1 LIDKFINQ
9 KVISMPRNSEQNQRI
24 KDERRDQIMR
34 AGLKIFAQKG
44 LAATKI
50 SDIAATANLSYGL
63 VYHYFHDKEE
73 LYYTLVERALQGSA
87 RVTASALA
95 QPGSAWDRLVG
106 LVTEMVDGIRNT
118 PEYFW
123 IVLQVQVTEPPS
135 SGLQTMIQR
144 YGQQTQE
151 NVAALIH
158 QAQEE
163 GQVTSSVGARELA
176 ITLLSIMPGLSLTTT
191 MIGYTSIDD
200 TGQPFPSVETIL
212 RFLRA

>member
-1 LIDKFINQ
+1 
-9 KVISMPRNSEQNQRI
+9 MPRNSEQNQRI
-24 KDERRDQIMR
+24 KDERREQIMR

-73 LYYTLVERALQGSA
+73 LYYTLVERALQGST
-87 RVTASALA
+87 RVTARALE
-95 QPGSAWDRLVG
+95 QPGSAWERLAG
-106 LVTEMVDGIRNT
+106 LVAEMVDGIRRT

-144 YGQQTQE
+144 YGQETQDT
-151 NVAALIH
+151 VVALIR

-163 GQVTSSVGARELA
+163 GQVISSVDARELA
-176 ITLLSIMPGLSLTTT
+176 IMLLSIMPGLSLTTT
-191 MIGYTSIDD
+191 MIGQTSISYTDNI
-200 TGQPFPSVETIL
+200 FPSVETIL
-212 RFLRA
+212 RFLRP

>member
-1 LIDKFINQ
+1 
-9 KVISMPRNSEQNQRI
+9 MPRNSEQNQRI
-24 KDERRDQIMR
+24 KDERREQIMR

-50 SDIAATANLSYGL
+50 SDIAAMANLSYGL

-73 LYYTLVERALQGSA
+73 LYYTLVERALQGST
-87 RVTASALA
+87 RVTARALE

-106 LVTEMVDGIRNT
+106 LVTDMVDGIRRT

-144 YGQQTQE
+144 YGLQTQE
-151 NVAALIH
+151 NVIALIRL
-158 QAQEE
+158 AQEE
-163 GQVTSSVGARELA
+163 GQVTSNVDARELA
-176 ITLLSIMPGLSLTTT
+176 IMLLSIMPGLSLTTT
-191 MIGYTSIDD
+191 MIGQTSISYTDND
-200 TGQPFPSVETIL
+200 FPSVETIL
-212 RFLRA
+212 RFFRP

>member
-1 LIDKFINQ
+1 
-9 KVISMPRNSEQNQRI
+9 MPRNSEQNQRI
-24 KDERRDQIMR
+24 KDERREQIMR

-50 SDIAATANLSYGL
+50 SDIAAMANLSYGL

-73 LYYTLVERALQGSA
+73 LYYTLVERALQGST
-87 RVTASALA
+87 RVTARALE

-106 LVTEMVDGIRNT
+106 LVTDMVDGIRRT

-144 YGQQTQE
+144 YGLQTQE
-151 NVAALIH
+151 NVISLIRL
-158 QAQEE
+158 AQEE
-163 GQVTSSVGARELA
+163 GQVTSNVDARELA
-176 ITLLSIMPGLSLTTT
+176 IMLLSIMPGLSLTTT
-191 MIGYTSIDD
+191 MIGQTSISYTDND
-200 TGQPFPSVETIL
+200 FPSVETIL
-212 RFLRA
+212 RFFRP

>member
-1 LIDKFINQ
+1 MA
-9 KVISMPRNSEQNQRI
+9 MPRNSEQNQRI
-24 KDERRDQIMR
+24 KDERREQIMR

-73 LYYTLVERALQGSA
+73 LYYTLVERALQGST
-87 RVTASALA
+87 RVTARALE
-95 QPGSAWDRLVG
+95 QPGSAWERLAG
-106 LVTEMVDGIRNT
+106 LVAEMVDGIRRT

-144 YGQQTQE
+144 YGQETQD
-151 NVAALIH
+151 NVVALIR

-163 GQVTSSVGARELA
+163 GQVISSVDARELA
-176 ITLLSIMPGLSLTTT
+176 IMLLSIMPGLSLTTT
-191 MIGYTSIDD
+191 MIGQTSISYTDNI
-200 TGQPFPSVETIL
+200 FPSVETIL
-212 RFLRA
+212 RFLRP